1 MGMPVKD
8 TSGVALNGRA
18 ARADAIDA
26 AMIASAQQTVGDRL
40 AAVRKAKGL
49 SYQDVFNGTK
59 IKIANLAA
67 IESGDRAALPA
78 TPFTAGFVK
87 AYAQF
92 LGLDPET
99 YAAAYRAELIAP
111 STNGE
116 ALPQPVASSP
126 EPAAII
132 RAPGAPTLTQQF
144 EPAPP
149 ASSRN
154 AQPLR
159 PENFVSYFG
168 VAATALC
175 ALWIGGRIIAPK
187 GEPAAPISRVE
198 TVAAGP
204 GAAALAAAAPASPSL
219 KPAGGADANASGAA
233 QGRIG
238 EDPTRALVDRQETGE
253 GGPAPG
259 QSGSAA
265 AAVPDSAMTEA
276 PTPLSQ
282 SEREKAE
289 ALAAALNPR
298 AERNPTAPA
307 TPSRKPTNAANTATE
322 ELAPPA
328 VEVPSPAPA
337 AAVVTPPPQDPK
349 VVEARLTRNV
359 EPKYPERCT
368 RRAAAVE
375 TVELAFAITPLGAP
389 TGVYVVDSSNE
400 CFNSAAVNAA
410 YDLRFAPKTVD
421 GKAVQQDG
429 KRITLRF
436 AR

>member
-8 TSGVALNGRA
+8 TSGVALEGRG

-26 AMIASAQQTVGDRL
+26 DMIASVQQTVGDRL

-59 IKIANLAA
+59 IKIANIAA

-99 YAAAYRAELIAP
+99 YAAAYRAESPPPNGAAFALASV
-111 STNGE
+111 STT
-116 ALPQPVASSP
+116 
-126 EPAAII
+126 EPATTM
-132 RAPGAPTLTQQF
+132 RGPRAPTLTPHY
-144 EPAPP
+144 EPATP
-149 ASSRN
+149 APSRN
-154 AQPLR
+154 AQALR

-168 VAATALC
+168 VAATVLC
-175 ALWIGGRIIAPK
+175 ALWIGARIIAPK
-187 GEPAAPISRVE
+187 GEPAMPPTRVE
-198 TVAAGP
+198 AAAAAP

-219 KPAGGADANASGAA
+219 KPAGAADTNASGAA

-238 EDPTRALVDRQETGE
+238 EEPTRALVDRQETGE
-253 GGPAPG
+253 VGPARD

-276 PTPLSQ
+276 PTPLNE

-289 ALAAALNPR
+289 ALAAALNPQT
-298 AERNPTAPA
+298 ERQPVPPA
-307 TPSRKPTNAANTATE
+307 APSRKPTNAANTATE

-337 AAVVTPPPQDPK
+337 AAIVTPPPQDPK

-359 EPKYPERCT
+359 EPKYPERCA
-368 RRAAAVE
+368 RRAGAVE
-375 TVELAFAITPLGAP
+375 TVELAFAITPQGAP